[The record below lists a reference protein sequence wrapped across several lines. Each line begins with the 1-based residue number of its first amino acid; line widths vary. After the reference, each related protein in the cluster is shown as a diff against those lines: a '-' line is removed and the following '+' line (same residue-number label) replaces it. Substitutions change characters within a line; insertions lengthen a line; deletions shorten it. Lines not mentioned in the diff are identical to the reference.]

1 MPSFGAR
8 LDEVWAVFDV
18 VVVGDDIFFISY
30 EMSGGSSYSRRTMDV

>member
-18 VVVGDDIFFISY
+18 VVVGADVFFLFL
-30 EMSGGSSYSRRTMDV
+30 MR